1 VTGSALGLAG
11 DPPSDLI
18 ELGVVRGAYG
28 VRGWA
33 RVQPY
38 SPEAETLRTC
48 RRWWL
53 LGSPHALNAGAG
65 PSGGA
70 RLLDVTTVKRHAD
83 ALVAKWRG
91 CEVPEQAEA
100 LKGARIA
107 VSRSDF
113 PRLAEGQ
120 FYWVDLI
127 GAHVINRAGVDLG
140 IVRGLRGS
148 GAHDLLE
155 VESDGGAKLLLVPVV
170 EAFVDGV
177 DADRGLVHVDWDPA
191 WLE

>member
-1 VTGSALGLAG
+1 MTGSAVGLAG

-33 RVQPY
+33 RVQAH
-38 SPEAETLRTC
+38 SPDAETLRTC
-48 RRWWL
+48 RHWWL
-53 LGSPHALNAGAG
+53 LDRDGAPQAGQARGGS
-65 PSGGA
+65 A
-70 RLLDVTTVKRHAD
+70 RLLEVTTVRRHAG

-91 CEVPEQAEA
+91 CENPEQAEA

-120 FYWVDLI
+120 FYWIDLV
-127 GAHVINRAGVDLG
+127 GARVINRAGVDLG
-140 IVRGLRGS
+140 VVQGLRAS

-155 VESDGGAKLLLVPVV
+155 VEPGGGAPLMLVPVV
-170 EAFVDGV
+170 EAFIDRVDTERRV
-177 DADRGLVHVDWDPA
+177 VRVDWDPA